1 MKQYRLDFDGSGT
14 TSHMQEADQILQGL
28 NEVQQTAAKATDG
41 PVMIVA
47 GPGSGKTR
55 TLTHRIAYL
64 LATGRAR
71 PYQILS
77 LTFTNKA
84 AREMKERVEQLVGPE
99 AARGIWMGTFHST
112 FARMLR
118 IEAEA
123 LGLSKDFSIYD
134 TDDGER
140 VIRNLMKQLNI
151 DSKQFSPRAIRSQIS
166 SAKNQM
172 VMPHEYKRMAATR
185 LQEQAARVYIPYEQ
199 ILHRASALDF
209 DDLLIRPIEL
219 FEAHPNVLEKYQHKW
234 RYIHIDE
241 YQDTNHAQ
249 YLLTNKLAA
258 AHENLCVVGDDAQSI
273 YAFRGADIANILS
286 FKRDYPKATTIR
298 LEQSYRSTQ
307 KILKLA
313 DSIIGHNE
321 DQLEKTLWTE
331 NPEGEPILLVESIS
345 EKDEAQKIERRIR
358 DIEVRTAYR
367 YKDFAI
373 LYRTNAQSRSFE
385 DALRRGN
392 IPYRVVGGMSFYQ
405 RREIKDVLAYLRLL
419 VNPNDV
425 ASLRRVINYPTRGIG
440 QKTQEQVFSFAER
453 MSMPL
458 WEVMHMLDQA
468 GLNKRS
474 QSLVGKFAVMI
485 EKYRKMME
493 TQPPDEVARELIKEA
508 GVLSDL
514 RDEGTQEG
522 LVRWENVQELI
533 NAIAEFRQQ
542 EGENGSLSEFLQQ
555 VSLFTDQDRDND
567 DDDRVTLMT
576 LHASKGLE
584 FEVVFI
590 AGLEEGLFPLANA
603 SQDRKDLEEER
614 RLFYVGA
621 TRAKTHLLLSYAR
634 SRFRYGEHSA
644 SMRSRFLEEIDSSV
658 IRTEA
663 GESFSQK
670 SDRFKL
676 RDGNTFSYDQ
686 LDPNYYKQSLSQ
698 QKKRISP
705 PKRKTITQP
714 VEKVEASGRRIVY
727 DEGEGQIVP
736 GVVVEHDTFGQ
747 GKVLAMEGQGQ
758 NVKATVFF
766 KSVGQKK
773 LALRFAKLRLVG

>member
-1 MKQYRLDFDGSGT
+1 MKQFRLDFDGSGT

-84 AREMKERVEQLVGPE
+84 AREMKERVEQLVGSE
-99 AARGIWMGTFHST
+99 AARGMWMGTFHSI
-112 FARMLR
+112 FARMMR
-118 IEAEA
+118 VEAEA

-140 VIRNLMKQLNI
+140 VIRNLMQQLNI

-185 LQEQAARVYIPYEQ
+185 LQEQAARVYIPYQQ
-199 ILHRASALDF
+199 ILHRANALDF

-219 FEAHPNVLEKYQHKW
+219 FEQHPTVLEKYQHKW
-234 RYIHIDE
+234 KYIHIDE

-258 AHENLCVVGDDAQSI
+258 GHENLCVVGDDAQSI

-321 DQLEKTLWTE
+321 DQLDKTLWTE
-331 NPEGEPILLVESIS
+331 NIEGEPILLVESIS

-358 DIEVRTAYR
+358 DIEVRSSYR

-419 VNPNDV
+419 VNPDDV

-440 QKTQEQVFSFAER
+440 QKTQGQVFSFAER
-453 MSMPL
+453 MDMPL
-458 WEVMHMLDQA
+458 WNVMHLLDQA
-468 GLNKRS
+468 GLTKRS

-485 EKYRKMME
+485 EKYRELMQTM
-493 TQPPDEVARELIKEA
+493 PPDEIARELIKEA

-533 NAIAEFRQQ
+533 NAIAEFREQ
-542 EGENGSLSEFLQQ
+542 EGEQGSLSEFLQQ
-555 VSLFTDQDRDND
+555 VSLFTDQDREKD

-634 SRFRYGEHSA
+634 SRFRYGEHS
-644 SMRSRFLEEIDSSV
+644 SSLRSRFLEEIDSAV

-663 GESFSQK
+663 GESFNQK

-676 RDGNTFSYDQ
+676 RERDTFSYDQ
-686 LDPNYYKQSLSQ
+686 LDPNYYKESLSQ
-698 QKKRISP
+698 QKKKISP
-705 PKRKTITQP
+705 PKRKTIQQP
-714 VEKVEASGRRIVY
+714 IEKVEVTGRRVVY

-736 GVVVEHDTFGQ
+736 GVVVEHETFGQ

-758 NVKATVFF
+758 NVKVTVFF

>member
-1 MKQYRLDFDGSGT
+1 MRQYQLNLDEST
-14 TSHMQEADQILQGL
+14 PPRTSIDADKILQGL
-28 NEVQQTAAKATDG
+28 NEVQQTAVTATEG

-64 LATGRAR
+64 LGKGLVR

-84 AREMKERVEQLVGPE
+84 AREMRERVEELVGEE
-99 AARGIWMGTFHST
+99 AARGMWMGTFHSI

-118 IEAEA
+118 VEAEA
-123 LGLSKDFSIYD
+123 IGYTRDFSIYD
-134 TDDGER
+134 TDDSER
-140 VIRNLMKQLNI
+140 IIRNVMAQQNI
-151 DSKQFSPRAIRSQIS
+151 DAKQFSPRAMRSQIS

-172 VMPHEYKRMAATR
+172 VSPDEYNRMAATR
-185 LQEQAARVYIPYEQ
+185 VQEQAARVYKPYQE
-199 ILHRASALDF
+199 ILKRANAVDF
-209 DDLLIRPIEL
+209 DDLLIKPIEL
-219 FEAHPNVLEKYQHKW
+219 FQQHPTILEKYQDRWK
-234 RYIHIDE
+234 YIHIDE

-249 YLLTNKLAA
+249 YLLTKQLASK
-258 AHENLCVVGDDAQSI
+258 HKNICVVGDDAQSI

-286 FKRDYPKATTIR
+286 FQRDYPEATTIR

-321 DQLEKTLWTE
+321 DQLDKSLWTE
-331 NPEGEPILLVESIS
+331 NGDGDPIVLVEAIS
-345 EKDEAQKIERRIR
+345 ERDEAQKVERKIR
-358 DIEVRTAYR
+358 DLEVRTAFY
-367 YKDFAI
+367 YKDFAV

-392 IPYRVVGGMSFYQ
+392 IPYRVVGGVSFYQ

-440 QKTQEQVFSFAER
+440 AKTQKQVFGYVEHTG
-453 MSMPL
+453 MPL
-458 WEVMHMLDQA
+458 WDAMHTLDQA
-468 GLNKRS
+468 GLTARA
-474 QSLVGKFAVMI
+474 QTLVSKFAKMI
-485 EKYRKMME
+485 EDYRAIMDS
-493 TQPPDEVARELIKEA
+493 QPADEIARELIKEA
-508 GVLSDL
+508 GIFSDL

-533 NAIAEFRQQ
+533 SAIAEFRQE
-542 EGENGSLSEFLQQ
+542 EGSNGSLSEFLQQ
-555 VSLFTDQDRDND
+555 VSLFTDQDKDEVN
-567 DDDRVTLMT
+567 DDRVTLMT

-603 SQDRKDLEEER
+603 SQERKDLEEER
-614 RLFYVGA
+614 RLFYVGV
-621 TRAKTHLLLSYAR
+621 TRAKSYLTLLTAR
-634 SRFRYGEHSA
+634 SRFRYGEHQSCI
-644 SMRSRFLEEIDSSV
+644 RSRFLEEIDTTV
-658 IRTEA
+658 IKTEA
-663 GESFSQK
+663 GQPLEQKPGRFSVGG
-670 SDRFKL
+670 
-676 RDGNTFSYDQ
+676 GNTFSYDNVAP
-686 LDPNYYKQSLSQ
+686 DYYKKSLSESSS
-698 QKKRISP
+698 KK
-705 PKRKTITQP
+705 KTKTI
-714 VEKVEASGRRIVY
+714 KVEPPSGRRVVY

-736 GVVVEHDTFGQ
+736 GALVEHETFGQ
-747 GKVLAMEGQGQ
+747 GKVLAMEGSGTY
-758 NVKATVFF
+758 VKATVFF

-773 LALRFAKLRLVG
+773 LALKFAKLRLVG